1 LEKNVTAALTEMNIE
16 AEVSKVSDL
25 ELIIAYGVVRTPGL
39 VIDGRV
45 VSVGKVL
52 TLEQIKE
59 RLKPQT

>member
-1 LEKNVTAALTEMNIE
+1 MNIE

>member
-1 LEKNVTAALTEMNIE
+1 MEKNVTAALTEMNIE